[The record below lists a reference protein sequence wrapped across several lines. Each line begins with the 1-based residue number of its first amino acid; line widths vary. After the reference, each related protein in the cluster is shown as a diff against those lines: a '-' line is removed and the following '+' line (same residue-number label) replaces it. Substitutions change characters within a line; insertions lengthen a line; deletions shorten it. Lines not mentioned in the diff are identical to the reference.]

1 MFASCTTCLSASSC
15 PTSVSAGSASVC
27 RYYLSPGAGGR
38 GIPLQPNAALSV
50 EKSSRSAATGNEPN
64 DDPDTAVSGSSS
76 EEGDGGTCSTGA
88 DGGAKARAAAAA
100 ASTTAVDGDD
110 AGYASSGHSE
120 SDADS
125 DDDIASDSDTAASD
139 TASQASD
146 DPCSTRSPSTTQG
159 ERSRV
164 SAPQR
169 HETSA
174 VRRTKHDKEKGKP
187 PGVEAFFNPAAA
199 PAPQLSRFGA
209 AWRLLTEW
217 ISPSTILCV
226 HGRAAES
233 AETGES
239 EQLGQVHL

>member
-1 MFASCTTCLSASSC
+1 MTLP
-15 PTSVSAGSASVC
+15 PTQTPQRQIRPLRPQTIPAAPGAPARHKVSAAEFQHH
-27 RYYLSPGAGGR
+27 R
-38 GIPLQPNAALSV
+38 G
-50 EKSSRSAATGNEPN
+50 
-64 DDPDTAVSGSSS
+64 
-76 EEGDGGTCSTGA
+76 
-88 DGGAKARAAAAA
+88 
-100 ASTTAVDGDD
+100 
-110 AGYASSGHSE
+110 
-120 SDADS
+120 
-125 DDDIASDSDTAASD
+125 
-139 TASQASD
+139 
-146 DPCSTRSPSTTQG
+146 
-159 ERSRV
+159 
-164 SAPQR
+164 

-217 ISPSTILCV
+217 VSPSTILCV